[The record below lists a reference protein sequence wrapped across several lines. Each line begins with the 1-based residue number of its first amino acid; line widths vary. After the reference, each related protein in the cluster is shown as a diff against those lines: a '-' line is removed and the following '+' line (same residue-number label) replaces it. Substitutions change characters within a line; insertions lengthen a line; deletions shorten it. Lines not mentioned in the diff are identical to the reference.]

1 MCSGSIQNCERQTVL
16 PENFLNEEYGRHKL
30 QAMIFW
36 VWIQG
41 MNQQNFV
48 TIHLNIPIW
57 VLNDPFLQQCIMKLT
72 CSWESKNWSR
82 CLLLIWFRLKDHISS
97 NVNWTKKSTEM
108 FLSKE
113 SPHDRNIVI

>member
-48 TIHLNIPIW
+48 TIHLNIPI
-57 VLNDPFLQQCIMKLT
+57 
-72 CSWESKNWSR
+72 
-82 CLLLIWFRLKDHISS
+82 
-97 NVNWTKKSTEM
+97 
-108 FLSKE
+108 
-113 SPHDRNIVI
+113 